1 MSTNTRFNIL
11 FGEKYGDV
19 QDPKTAWS
27 NHGNLMVGTNYQKE
41 QADPAD
47 VEALARLVEGGY
59 LRLRV
64 TSLPA
69 IKVFDGWLSIFT
81 PRDRD
86 QQAPSNGQVSSAK
99 STVEN
104 IDDKPIDLS
113 EIPF

>member
-1 MSTNTRFNIL
+1 MKARFNIL

-19 QDPKTAWS
+19 QDPKTSWS
-27 NHGNLMVGTNYQKE
+27 NHGTLMVGTNYQKQE
-41 QADPAD
+41 ADQAD

-59 LRLRV
+59 LRLRI
-64 TSLPA
+64 TSLPFVKA
-69 IKVFDGWLSIFT
+69 FDGWLSIFT

-86 QQAPSNGQVSSAK
+86 QQAPSGEQTDSAK
-99 STVEN
+99 KTVDQ

>member
-1 MSTNTRFNIL
+1 MSRARFNIL

-19 QDPKTAWS
+19 QNPKTSWS
-27 NHGNLMVGTNYQKE
+27 NHGNLMVGTNYNKE
-41 QADPAD
+41 EADPAD

-59 LRLRV
+59 LRLRM

-69 IKVFDGWLSIFT
+69 IKAFDGWLSIFT

-86 QQAPSNGQVSSAK
+86 QQAPSDTQTDGAK
-99 STVEN
+99 KTVAE